1 MVGIVRETAPG
12 GHVSTNLRQC
22 LDKTSRSLYR
32 LAVCS
37 ALFGVLVYL
46 SIVYWFPRQGNSQLA
61 PLYHH
66 HKQPRQ
72 QHYKGASHIPPP
84 SPAHSPLPV
93 FALEGRLGCTP
104 LQWPLPLNIEPL
116 HFSSAERT
124 VARVVNERRS
134 VAVGDSVTLRVEMM
148 DGTGRP
154 KGYGCDF
161 LLARVYNMAL
171 GNAATGQVTDHDN
184 GTYSVEFMFWWA
196 GESRLEVKVVHHSEA
211 VGVLERARD
220 FVTDKVSFRGNFVSG
235 KVKRTTT
242 CHFVLDATTTTSKA
256 VCSYDDDLLGERW
269 ACERPDNMSC
279 DSMQY
284 HSSYDKKPR
293 IFADERKELF
303 PGEQFLPMD
312 IVYQVQE
319 ASGSGNVTDMSSS
332 MSSSSRRCV
341 PGLGNP
347 RPNGHYIH
355 NAWRSSICDN
365 RNFVTAQEVRS
376 CLQSKDVYLLGD
388 STIRQWWDYLRKFIP
403 DTKSSGVLTRGKN
416 QLRMALNTDMNTTLH
431 YYCHGYPVLTQYTF
445 TKDVEY
451 VSKRIDAIE
460 GGGGGGGGGEGG
472 RRVVVAIS
480 LGAHF
485 VPFPLAIFRRR
496 LLNIRAALQRLHA
509 RIPEATV
516 VVKLANT
523 RETAHNIEL
532 YSNWNTFRFNDVTLE
547 AFGDLR
553 VAFVDAWDMTAAIGM
568 RMVHPTGWVVKNEV
582 DMFLSYVC

>member
-1 MVGIVRETAPG
+1 MVVIVWETAPG
-12 GHVSTNLRQC
+12 GHVGTNSRQC
-22 LDKTSRSLYR
+22 FDKTSRSLYK
-32 LAVCS
+32 LTVCS

-46 SIVYWFPRQGNSQLA
+46 SIVYWVPRQGNSRLA

-66 HKQPRQ
+66 QQQPRQ
-72 QHYKGASHIPPP
+72 QHYEGASHVPPP
-84 SPAHSPLPV
+84 SPAHPPSPA

-134 VAVGDSVTLRVEMM
+134 VAVGDSVMLRVEMM

-220 FVTDKVSFRGNFVSG
+220 FVMDKVSFRGNFVSG

-242 CHFVLDATTTTSKA
+242 CHFVLDATIIATKD

-279 DSMQY
+279 DAMQY

-303 PGEQFLPMD
+303 
-312 IVYQVQE
+312 
-319 ASGSGNVTDMSSS
+319 
-332 MSSSSRRCV
+332 
-341 PGLGNP
+341 
-347 RPNGHYIH
+347 
-355 NAWRSSICDN
+355 
-365 RNFVTAQEVRS
+365 
-376 CLQSKDVYLLGD
+376 
-388 STIRQWWDYLRKFIP
+388 
-403 DTKSSGVLTRGKN
+403 
-416 QLRMALNTDMNTTLH
+416 
-431 YYCHGYPVLTQYTF
+431 
-445 TKDVEY
+445 
-451 VSKRIDAIE
+451 
-460 GGGGGGGGGEGG
+460 
-472 RRVVVAIS
+472 
-480 LGAHF
+480 
-485 VPFPLAIFRRR
+485 
-496 LLNIRAALQRLHA
+496 
-509 RIPEATV
+509 
-516 VVKLANT
+516 
-523 RETAHNIEL
+523 
-532 YSNWNTFRFNDVTLE
+532 
-547 AFGDLR
+547 
-553 VAFVDAWDMTAAIGM
+553 IG
-568 RMVHPTGWVVKNEV
+568 
-582 DMFLSYVC
+582 